1 MESREKLS
9 NFRDY
14 LAVVEEASARWILYL
29 LILCYCSYVYRS
41 ATVHITSGFV
51 TMQSDQISHI
61 YLMHAYSFLWQE
73 GGGERMF
80 VNSLL
85 LKQWKWEKW
94 SKQRF
99 QVEIFVDKDFSTF
112 GWINK
117 CVYTIV
123 MQMTCGI
130 ITVNLWS
137 NQIFWNWYMR
147 MEL

>member
-14 LAVVEEASARWILYL
+14 LAVVEEASASASARWILYL
-29 LILCYCSYVYRS
+29 LILWYCSYVYRS

-85 LKQWKWEKW
+85 LKQ
-94 SKQRF
+94 
-99 QVEIFVDKDFSTF
+99 
-112 GWINK
+112 
-117 CVYTIV
+117 
-123 MQMTCGI
+123 
-130 ITVNLWS
+130 
-137 NQIFWNWYMR
+137 
-147 MEL
+147 